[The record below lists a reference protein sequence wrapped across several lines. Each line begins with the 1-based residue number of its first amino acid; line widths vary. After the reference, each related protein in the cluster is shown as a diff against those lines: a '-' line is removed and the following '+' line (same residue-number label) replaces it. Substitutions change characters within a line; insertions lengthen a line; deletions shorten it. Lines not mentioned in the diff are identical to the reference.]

1 MVRVFAFSV
10 CYHGSKQ
17 ACEKLIRLLLCGHI
31 PEQEHGIQRFRN
43 TWFLFLRIGLLH
55 RKNLYDFIILEDIK
69 TADAVSSM
77 KLTIQKGMDC
87 RN

>member
-1 MVRVFAFSV
+1 MVRVLAYYV

-17 ACEKLIRLLLCGHI
+17 ACEKLIRLLYVDTF
-31 PEQEHGIQRFRN
+31 PEQEHGTQRFRN

-55 RKNLYDFIILEDIK
+55 RKNLYDSMILEDIK

-77 KLTIQKGMDC
+77 KLTIQ
-87 RN
+87 